1 VGVGGASDDGA
12 AVGPTAGAVS
22 GSMDPGGEAT
32 AGAAG
37 VMAGKAAAGAVAG
50 AKEAGGV
57 MGEAGAPE
65 NLLPG
70 LAA

>member
-1 VGVGGASDDGA
+1 
-12 AVGPTAGAVS
+12 
-22 GSMDPGGEAT
+22 MDPGGETA

-37 VMAGKAAAGAVAG
+37 VMAAGKAAAGAVAG

>member
-1 VGVGGASDDGA
+1 
-12 AVGPTAGAVS
+12 
-22 GSMDPGGEAT
+22 MDPGGEAA